1 MDQASYRKKIL
12 KSFKGKPKKFYSYMQ
27 KLRTVKDKV
36 AQLTMENGEL
46 SSTDQEAAQIL
57 GKYFSSVFV
66 KEMEMKT
73 DDNEPEQDRNDNF
86 KIIIDKVMV
95 KDKLLKLQEDKAQG
109 PDDIHPA
116 VLCNCAEAVSKPLS
130 MIYKSLEEGVL
141 PEDWKAATV
150 CPIYKKGDE
159 SDPGNYRPVS
169 LTSVPCKV
177 MESIIKDEVTAFLD
191 KNGFYNNCQHG
202 SDLLA
207 WIGNFLHNR
216 KMRVYVR
223 GSCSEWI
230 EVISGVP

>member
-1 MDQASYRKKIL
+1 
-12 KSFKGKPKKFYSYMQ
+12 MQ

-57 GKYFSSVFV
+57 GKYFRSAFV
-66 KEMEMKT
+66 KETEMKA
-73 DDNEPEQDRNDNF
+73 DDNEPEQSDRNDNV
-86 KIIIDKVMV
+86 KITIDKVMV

-116 VLCNCAEAVSKPLS
+116 VLRNCAEAVSKPLS
-130 MIYKSLEEGVL
+130 MIYNKSLEEEVL

-150 CPIYKKGDE
+150 CSIYKKGDK

-177 MESIIKDEVTAFLD
+177 MESIIKDEVTTRTVSTTTVNAALLKAD
-191 KNGFYNNCQHG
+191 PRYRTSWKHLSHG
-202 SDLLA
+202 PD
-207 WIGNFLHNR
+207 
-216 KMRVYVR
+216 
-223 GSCSEWI
+223 
-230 EVISGVP
+230 